1 MKKQTGIILVSS
13 LALFSMFF
21 GAGNLIFPPSLGFR
35 AGTDFGWS
43 MLGFLTTGVG
53 LVVLSAIASV
63 KSGGTI
69 DSISKNVGRGFSILF
84 GTLVLLAIGPL
95 LAIPRTA
102 ATTHEIIRG
111 SLLPGLSPTI
121 SSIIFFIIVLFFVL
135 HPKNIID
142 SLGKIL
148 TPALLTILLVI
159 LGCGFVEPIGP
170 VGEPDMANAFT
181 ESLLEGYQTMDA
193 LAALVFT
200 MIITEGMICKG
211 VKEKKDIVKFT
222 SISAIV
228 AGIGLCIVYG
238 GLLYI
243 GATMSE
249 LPLDGTDRVHLL
261 ITATDSLL
269 GGFGKYALALAVTLA
284 CLTTA
289 IGITS
294 TLGLFF
300 EEVTKGK
307 LKYLHVV
314 IISSVFSGVLAIE
327 GVTNIINFAATI
339 LSVLYPVAIVLIFLN
354 LFPNIFKTKAIYK
367 GAVAGALIPTL
378 LAFIIDINTFLWIP
392 SAIVCG
398 LIFYL
403 LSPKVKTVKV

>member
-1 MKKQTGIILVSS
+1 MKKQTSIILISS

-53 LVVLSAIASV
+53 LVVLSAVASV

-69 DSISKNVGRGFSILF
+69 DSLSKNVGKSFSILF

-111 SLLPGLSPTI
+111 SLLPGLSPTL
-121 SSIIFFIIVLFFVL
+121 SSVIFFIIVLFFVL

-142 SLGKIL
+142 SLGKFL
-148 TPALLTILLVI
+148 TPALLTILLII
-159 LGCGFVEPIGP
+159 LGCGFAKPIGSIGRP
-170 VGEPDMANAFT
+170 EMSNAFT

-200 MIITEGMICKG
+200 MIITEGMVCKG
-211 VKEKKDIVKFT
+211 VGEKKKIVKYT
-222 SISAIV
+222 SIAAVV
-228 AGIGLCIVYG
+228 AGIGLCIVYS

-249 LPLDGTDRVHLL
+249 MPLEGTDRVHLL
-261 ITATDSLL
+261 ITATDTLL
-269 GGFGKYALALAVTLA
+269 GGFGKYALALAVSLA

-314 IISSVFSGVLAIE
+314 LISSVFSGILAIE

-354 LFPNIFKTKAIYK
+354 LFPNVFKTKAIYR
-367 GAVAGALIPTL
+367 GAVTGALIPTL
-378 LAFIIDINTFLWIP
+378 LAFIIDINTFMWIP
-392 SAIVCG
+392 STIVFG
-398 LIFYL
+398 LIFYIF
-403 LSPKVKTVKV
+403 SSKKNIISS